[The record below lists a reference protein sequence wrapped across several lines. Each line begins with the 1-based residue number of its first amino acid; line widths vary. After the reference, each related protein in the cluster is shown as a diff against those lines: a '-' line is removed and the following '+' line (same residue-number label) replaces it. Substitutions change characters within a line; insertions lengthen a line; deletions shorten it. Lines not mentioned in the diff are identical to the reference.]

1 MTYFN
6 FYFEMVKEY
15 LTFNRINLNDY
26 RGYSV
31 NPRKDYII
39 VYLPYKRYKINI
51 RDLENFF
58 YTMKGKL

>member
-1 MTYFN
+1 
-6 FYFEMVKEY
+6 MVKEY